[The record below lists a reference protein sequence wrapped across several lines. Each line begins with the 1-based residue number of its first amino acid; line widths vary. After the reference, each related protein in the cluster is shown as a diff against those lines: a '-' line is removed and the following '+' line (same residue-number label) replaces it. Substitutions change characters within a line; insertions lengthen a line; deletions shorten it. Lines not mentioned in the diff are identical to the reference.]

1 MSSYP
6 DVVLEAVGVKSYS
19 ELAALSTAEVIRR
32 MDERR
37 PALHPGDAF
46 LSVLVLSAVTE
57 LRETTKSLDAAK
69 RGFECATIA
78 LAAAGVLLTAAT
90 VVLAIV
96 ALRH

>member
-46 LSVLVLSAVTE
+46 LSAVTE

-69 RGFECATIA
+69 RGFERATIA